1 MAPTVLVTGGAGYI
15 GSHTCKALAA
25 AGFLPVTFDDLS
37 GGYEWAVQWGPLVR
51 GDLLDRAAVER
62 AVAEHRPVAALHFAA
77 RIEVGESVVDPGRF
91 YRNNVLG
98 SLNLLEALVAAD
110 VGAVVFS
117 STAAVYGNSAAA
129 APIAESHP
137 LDPIN
142 PYGWSKRCV
151 EQVLSD
157 FEVAHGLRSVVLR
170 YFNAAG
176 ADPDGEIGESHDPET
191 HVIPILLQVA
201 SGDRDRFTIF
211 GADYPTPDGTCI
223 RDYVHVADL
232 ADAHVLAVERL
243 LAGSASAT
251 FNLGNGGGNSVREVI
266 DAARRVTGA
275 PIVATESPRRPG
287 DPPMLVASASRAR
300 SELGWQP
307 RYADLDTIIGDA
319 WRWCQSPVR
328 RP

>member
-117 STAAVYGNSAAA
+117 STAAVYGNSVAA